1 MTLDIELSHKAWYL
15 HATLTGSVGLA
26 ESRDVLQKITAA
38 IPSSATYP
46 ILLDVRATVCQL
58 SHADIMALTRDMAQ
72 HPAALFKRIAVLYCE
87 GQQRKVARSFELRAW
102 THELSVK
109 VFTDDTS
116 AMQWLADAHTTEA
129 C

>member
-1 MTLDIELSHKAWYL
+1 MAVDLELIHKAWYL

-38 IPSSATYP
+38 IPSSEAYP
-46 ILLDVRATVCQL
+46 ILLDVRAAVCQL
-58 SHADIMALTRDMAQ
+58 SHADIMALTRDIAQ

-102 THELSVK
+102 THELRVK
-109 VFTDDTS
+109 VFTEDAS
-116 AMQWLADAHTTEA
+116 AMQWLANAHAKEA
-129 C
+129 S

>member
-1 MTLDIELSHKAWYL
+1 M
-15 HATLTGSVGLA
+15 A

-38 IPSSATYP
+38 IPSSKTYP
-46 ILLDVRATVCQL
+46 ILLDVRAAVCQL
-58 SHADIMALTRDMAQ
+58 SNADIMALTRDVAQ
-72 HPAALFKRIAVLYCE
+72 HPAALFKRIAVLYSE

-116 AMQWLADAHTTEA
+116 AIQWLGSTPTPEA
-129 C
+129 S

>member
-1 MTLDIELSHKAWYL
+1 MTLDIELSHKAGYL

-46 ILLDVRATVCQL
+46 ILLDVRAAVCQL

-72 HPAALFKRIAVLYCE
+72 HPAALLKRIAVLYSG

-102 THELSVK
+102 TYELRVK

-116 AMQWLADAHTTEA
+116 AMQWLANAHAKEA
-129 C
+129 S